1 MRRDSNPLVSF
12 LAGAAIGA
20 GLMFLLDPDRGTRR
34 RALARDQVL
43 SAGRQAGDQLG
54 AKARHIGN
62 RAWGLAASARARFQG
77 EEAGDEVVEERVRAE
92 LGRVVAHPS
101 PVIVEVEHGVVT
113 LSGPIRTAEREELI
127 SAVRAV
133 RGVRDVEDRLEIH
146 ESTTGAPGRQA

>member
-43 SAGRQAGDQLG
+43 SAGRRAGDQLG
-54 AKARHIGN
+54 VKARHLGN
-62 RAWGLAASARARFQG
+62 RARGLAASARTRFKG
-77 EEAGDEVVEERVRAE
+77 DEAEDEVVEERVRAE

-113 LSGPIRTAEREELI
+113 LSGPILTAEREELI

-146 ESTTGAPGRQA
+146 ESTTGAPGRHP